1 MKRFRKR
8 IALVVIVALFMSMLP
23 MDNSAKAASTLTSGG
38 WEYSINEDG
47 TVTITGTTEECGE
60 LNLPNKIEGRKVTSI
75 GDFVFSGCSGL
86 TGSLTIPEGVTS
98 IGKWAFDNCS
108 GLTGSLT
115 IPEGV
120 TSIGYCA
127 FRGCSGLTGSLTI
140 PEGVTSIGD
149 KAFYNCSGLTG
160 SLTILEGV
168 TSIGDEAFCDCSGLT
183 GSLTIPEGVTSI
195 GDSAFSGC
203 KSLTGSLTISKGVM
217 SIGYG
222 AFRGCSGLTGNLII
236 PEGITSIEGQA
247 FLGCSGLT
255 GSLTIPVGVT
265 SIGYGVF
272 SGCSGLTGSLTIP
285 VGVTSIGDYAFS
297 GCKGLTGSL
306 TIPEG
311 VASIGDYAF
320 YNCSGLT
327 GSLTIPEGVAS
338 IGDRAFYNC
347 SGLTGSLTI
356 PEGVTSI
363 GAHAFDNCS
372 SLTGSLTIPE
382 GVTSI
387 GDYAFYGCEGL
398 SGEVV
403 IPEGVDSVGD
413 SSFGF
418 SKLVPVCIVQFKD
431 WNGELLGEIQ
441 KIAFEGN
448 ATPPEEPNTKKGYHF
463 SSWDKVLT
471 DIKASQ
477 TVTAQYEKNEYTVTF
492 CDSNDK
498 VISTQKVKYQESAA
512 PPTPPTVE
520 GKTFSKWSTDEY
532 LSVTKDLT
540 IKAIY
545 EASVY
550 NVIFKDW
557 NGTQI
562 GETQKVEYGK
572 DAIEPESPN
581 TKEGYHFIGWDK
593 DLTNIKQNTTITAQY
608 EKNEYTVTFCDSN
621 DKVISTQK
629 VKYQESAAPPTP
641 PTVEGKT
648 FSKWSTDEYLSVTKD
663 LKIKAI
669 YEASVYNVIFKDWNG
684 TQIGET
690 QKVEY
695 GKDAVEPES
704 PNTKKGYHF
713 VGWDKDLTNIKQNI
727 TITAQYEKNEYTVT
741 FCDSNN
747 NVISTQKVKYQESA
761 TPPTPPDVEGKDFY
775 KWSTDEYL
783 SVTKDLTVTAIY
795 GTTVLQVTFKD
806 WDGSQIGETQKVLYG
821 DNVTAPE
828 EPNTKEG
835 YHFVNWD
842 KPLTNI
848 KESQTITAQYL
859 INEYTIRFLDYD
871 GNDLCAPQK
880 VKHGEKPVVPD
891 SSLLEKEG
899 VVFTGWDSEV
909 VAATADKVYKP
920 KSTIASYTVIFYDE
934 AGGAISTQIVNY
946 KEAAVAPE
954 LSEVD
959 GKDFVKWDTDEYLS
973 VTRDL
978 VVRPIYK
985 TKTYEVKFMDWD
997 GKQIGETQN
1006 VLYDD
1011 SAIAPEE
1018 PNTKEGYHFVKW
1030 DKPLTNIKEN
1040 QTITA
1045 QYEINVYTITFI
1057 DDEGDLIDESQ
1068 KVEFGKMPKVPDV
1081 SNLCTENKYFAGWDQ
1096 EVLPA
1101 TKDIVYKACFVYEYE
1116 YEEVGENS
1124 IEITKHNVIEG
1135 ARVLTLPDNIDG
1147 YDVVGIKSG
1156 AFVNDEKLEKIYLS
1170 SRISNIESQ
1179 AFTECTNLKY
1189 VYLPNYMEKIEENA
1203 FPDGTYLFG
1212 EKWADKKKSKMTE
1225 GYRYACE
1232 ASNNANFVDLN
1243 DFKGEELESD
1253 DEESAGAYAL
1263 VSYLGDDTQIV
1274 IPDYDVE
1281 GNWYGVVNAS
1291 AFAGNTNI
1299 ETIVLPENAAETEN
1313 GAFEGCTTLRTVGF
1327 QGDSFLKLG
1336 DNTFN
1341 NCRSLYDISLPS
1353 GMTDMGKGVFKACRS
1368 LKNITIPE
1376 QIKDISD
1383 EAFMQCYG
1391 LKSVKM
1397 LTKQEEGKKIGC
1409 ESVGDKAFSGCTN
1422 LENIQFAS
1430 TVKIIGKEAFEDCA
1444 LLSSIELND
1453 GLKSIGYNAFK
1464 GCINLKEIEIPGT
1477 VLYLSGGQFFEGCK
1491 KLKHVI
1497 LNEGLIKIGNDTF
1510 KDCAALELINVPAT
1524 VTNIGNSAF
1533 ENCTNLKNI
1542 IILEG
1547 VGSLGD
1553 NAFKNSGLEEI
1564 SIPGSC
1570 KSIGDYAFANGS
1582 TLKNVV
1588 LKEGIE
1594 SLGSNTF
1601 ENCVE
1606 LGSIQIPGTA
1616 KSMQKALLKGCINLQ
1631 EVIIPASISY
1641 IADDVFADCDMEK
1654 LVIISEVGSNAEEY
1668 AKEQG
1673 IKFGNINTTISLNQD
1688 SATLDLALGETLI
1701 LTAIVEN
1708 ADASKVQ
1715 WTSSKE
1721 TVAIV
1726 DNGKVIPKGVGEAV
1740 ISASINGKIATCL
1753 VKVENNA
1760 KPTAT
1765 PTATPTVIPT
1775 ATPTVPPTATP
1786 TATPTVVPTVT
1797 PTVAPTATS
1806 TVTPTATPTATP
1818 TVTPTVTPTITPT
1831 ETPALIP
1838 EKTPAP
1844 QNNSTIKQ
1852 IALGK
1857 VKILKAKSK
1866 KKRVTLTWKKINK
1879 AIYYRVEYALD
1890 KKMKKSKKVVRVFK
1904 TKYTTKKLKKN
1915 KKYYFRIRAYR
1926 IDSNGVSMGKWSKV
1940 KCVKAK

>member
-8 IALVVIVALFMSMLP
+8 IALVVIVALFVSMLP
-23 MDNSAKAASTLTSGG
+23 MDNSAKAASTLTSGV
-38 WEYSINEDG
+38 WKYSINEDG
-47 TVTITGTTEECGE
+47 TVTITGTTEISGE
-60 LNLPNKIEGRKVTSI
+60 LKLPNKIEGRKVTSI
-75 GDFVFSGCSGL
+75 GAFAFSGCSGLNGNLVIPEGVTNIGQGAFDNCTGLAGSLTIPKGVTSIGAFAFANCIGLTGNLTISKEVTSIGAFAFTYCSGL
-86 TGSLTIPEGVTS
+86 TGSLTIPKGVTS
-98 IGKWAFDNCS
+98 IGRRAFSNCS

-120 TSIGYCA
+120 TNIGN
-127 FRGCSGLTGSLTI
+127 
-140 PEGVTSIGD
+140 E
-149 KAFYNCSGLTG
+149 AFYNC
-160 SLTILEGV
+160 
-168 TSIGDEAFCDCSGLT
+168 
-183 GSLTIPEGVTSI
+183 
-195 GDSAFSGC
+195 
-203 KSLTGSLTISKGVM
+203 K
-217 SIGYG
+217 
-222 AFRGCSGLTGNLII
+222 
-236 PEGITSIEGQA
+236 
-247 FLGCSGLT
+247 
-255 GSLTIPVGVT
+255 
-265 SIGYGVF
+265 
-272 SGCSGLTGSLTIP
+272 
-285 VGVTSIGDYAFS
+285 
-297 GCKGLTGSL
+297 
-306 TIPEG
+306 
-311 VASIGDYAF
+311 
-320 YNCSGLT
+320 
-327 GSLTIPEGVAS
+327 
-338 IGDRAFYNC
+338 
-347 SGLTGSLTI
+347 
-356 PEGVTSI
+356 
-363 GAHAFDNCS
+363 
-372 SLTGSLTIPE
+372 
-382 GVTSI
+382 
-387 GDYAFYGCEGL
+387 GL

-403 IPEGVDSVGD
+403 IPKGVESIGD
-413 SSFGF
+413 AAFYQSN
-418 SKLVPVCIVQFKD
+418 LVPVCIVQFKD
-431 WNGELLGEIQ
+431 WNGELLGKTQ
-441 KIAFEGN
+441 KIAFKGN
-448 ATPPEEPNTKKGYHF
+448 VTPPEEPNTKEGYHF

-471 DIKASQ
+471 DVKASQ
-477 TVTAQYEKNEYTVTF
+477 
-492 CDSNDK
+492 
-498 VISTQKVKYQESAA
+498 
-512 PPTPPTVE
+512 
-520 GKTFSKWSTDEY
+520 
-532 LSVTKDLT
+532 
-540 IKAIY
+540 
-545 EASVY
+545 
-550 NVIFKDW
+550 
-557 NGTQI
+557 
-562 GETQKVEYGK
+562 
-572 DAIEPESPN
+572 
-581 TKEGYHFIGWDK
+581 
-593 DLTNIKQNTTITAQY
+593 
-608 EKNEYTVTFCDSN
+608 
-621 DKVISTQK
+621 
-629 VKYQESAAPPTP
+629 
-641 PTVEGKT
+641 
-648 FSKWSTDEYLSVTKD
+648 
-663 LKIKAI
+663 
-669 YEASVYNVIFKDWNG
+669 
-684 TQIGET
+684 
-690 QKVEY
+690 
-695 GKDAVEPES
+695 
-704 PNTKKGYHF
+704 
-713 VGWDKDLTNIKQNI
+713 

-899 VVFTGWDSEV
+899 VVFSGWDSEV

-1030 DKPLTNIKEN
+1030 DKPFTNIKEN

-1057 DDEGDLIDESQ
+1057 DDEGDLVDESQ
-1068 KVEFGKMPKVPDV
+1068 KVEYGKMPKVPDV

-1101 TKDIVYKACFVYEYE
+1101 TKDIVYKTCFVYEYE

-1135 ARVLTLPDNIDG
+1135 ARVLTLPDNIDD

-1477 VLYLSGGQFFEGCK
+1477 VLYLSGGQLFEGCK

-1497 LNEGLIKIGNDTF
+1497 LNEGLIKIGDDTF

-1570 KSIGDYAFANGS
+1570 KSIGDYAFANCS

-1775 ATPTVPPTATP
+1775 ATPTATPTVIPTATP
-1786 TATPTVVPTVT
+1786 TATPTVIPTAT
-1797 PTVAPTATS
+1797 PTVPPTATP
-1806 TVTPTATPTATP
+1806 TVPPTATPTATP
-1818 TVTPTVTPTITPT
+1818 TVTPTVTPAPTPTVPPTVTPTTTPT

-1866 KKRVTLTWKKINK
+1866 KNRVTLTWKKIKK